1 MNEHTPKIRCAGK
14 SVDPAL
20 IFGIDSKLFR
30 HGDALPP
37 SGRPPATGTEPH
49 HDEVETVTLL
59 RGAPAVHAHVHNTD
73 SCDHP
78 HHPHLHPVPVPVP
91 VPEKS
96 TTAHAAPPLLDELTL
111 SAALQRLPK
120 ESVYRVKG
128 FICLTVSP
136 TGTGTSAPSPI
147 TDTDTPTGTGTG
159 TAAVADSEGKT
170 RQAEWWILNWA
181 FGRWELVPVPTSPF
195 VEDEDEEG
203 RGVVR
208 LTVMGERGE
217 VRRNAKRLA
226 EALGAAVVD

>member
-1 MNEHTPKIRCAGK
+1 LNEHTPKIRCAGK

-30 HGDALPP
+30 HGDTLPL
-37 SGRPPATGTEPH
+37 SEHPPATQGTGTEPH

-59 RGAPAVHAHVHNTD
+59 RGAPTPAAHAHVHDTD

-78 HHPHLHPVPVPVP
+78 HHPHLHSL
-91 VPEKS
+91 PEES
-96 TTAHAAPPLLDELTL
+96 TTAHATPALPPLLDEPTL

-128 FICLTVSP
+128 FICLTHSP
-136 TGTGTSAPSPI
+136 TGTGTSSPSPI
-147 TDTDTPTGTGTG
+147 TDIDTSTGTG
-159 TAAVADSEGKT
+159 TAAIADSEGK
-170 RQAEWWILNWA
+170 RQQAEWWILNWA

-195 VEDEDEEG
+195 AEDEDEER

-208 LTVMGERGE
+208 LTMMGERGE

-226 EALGAAVVD
+226 ETLGAEVVD